1 MGGDTVAETPSCCG
15 RLFVWGPIVAIKFKC
30 PKCGRRESVP
40 DEMAG
45 QKVTCQQCAA
55 KIRLPAALATMTQS
69 QVDDPAGPSAPASTY
84 LCAVCRQQFDVGE
97 VYDQDGTIICKG
109 CFATQHADAATEAR
123 EPIICAS
130 CGGAVAP
137 DQMEEWDGRFMC
149 ASCALLAAARP
160 VARSIRKPVAKK
172 SNSNLIWIIGA
183 SVAAVVAI
191 AIALIVHGRTGN
203 SVAQITSGVPQTSS
217 PTPLNAFSAATSP
230 APLAVPAQD
239 ETAAHLTLLRAQA
252 VDQETA
258 GDLKGAA
265 ATYEQMIDL
274 GDHADNPS
282 DAAKAQ
288 VAAAKTALS
297 AVKERLAAAAVPT
310 PATTAPAPTALAA
323 GQPPSETPAANQTW
337 EQQHSARIRE
347 LLHQGETRLAANDLF
362 KAALAYQQ
370 LFALVGPHLAEIRDP
385 QLKQQVIAAAA
396 VRGKLLVQ
404 VKSSPES
411 VSMTADTLLASGLE
425 ALQEKRW
432 QAGLESLSD
441 VRALFDRNVKLPV
454 RATDSKYLMALD
466 GMAVAYLKL
475 KQAPKAGELFDDGA
489 PLGEAVD
496 RSPTREMV
504 INRAALD
511 IIQRTKAM
519 RAAKSLTAWLQKHP
533 GNQPD
538 EDLLNIL
545 GTALFIADQHTTG
558 KSKLEEFARIYQR
571 ENERLEQT
579 RPGEKRWGVEWLPD
593 READRKI
600 AERNKALSEFAR
612 DSRQAA
618 AAYSQWQ
625 TLQGYYNTFNAYGV
639 RKASLGQVQQ
649 AERNYNGWANK
660 ADEDRKNIPDM
671 TWLSEIEPV
680 LPPLPKGVTAV
691 AVATPSEA
699 ASEGTT
705 SVFTIPNITLHEQPA
720 PGETRPPTESAPP
733 SPPVH
738 ISVPR
743 YALAFPIDKTRL
755 ISSADVIAN
764 VDNVR
769 LMDSQG
775 QPYGA
780 HVVARQDHLALLEL
794 DAGQGG
800 FWSYLNLAEN
810 FPGGAVTCA
819 CVPQESI
826 FGPQPAMLS
835 GQAVAPREGTWAVSL
850 SDHPRLAGSPLLDSQ
865 GKVVGVVIAKRDDL
879 KTRLPAAPLAALR
892 EFLSAHSALPSA
904 SSARP
909 DPMNVLEVTVQEN

>member
-1 MGGDTVAETPSCCG
+1 
-15 RLFVWGPIVAIKFKC
+15 
-30 PKCGRRESVP
+30 
-40 DEMAG
+40 MAG
-45 QKVTCQQCAA
+45 EKVACRQCGA
-55 KIRLPAALATMTQS
+55 KIRLPAGLAATTTQS
-69 QVDDPAGPSAPASTY
+69 QVNDPAEQSAPPSTF
-84 LCAVCRQQFDVGE
+84 LCAVCRQQFDVGD

-109 CFATQHADAATEAR
+109 CFAAQHADAATEVQ
-123 EPIICAS
+123 ESIVCAS

-137 DQMEEWDGRFMC
+137 DQVEEWDGRFMC

-160 VARSIRKPVAKK
+160 VAMPVRKPIAKK
-172 SNSNLIWIIGA
+172 SNSNQIWIIGA
-183 SVAAVVAI
+183 GVAAVVAI
-191 AIALIVHGRTGN
+191 AIVLIVRGRNGN
-203 SVAQITSGVPQTSS
+203 SVARTISTVPEAPGQ
-217 PTPLNAFSAATSP
+217 TPLKAFSAATAP
-230 APLAVPAQD
+230 APWAVPAQD
-239 ETAAHLTLLRAQA
+239 GTVAHLTLLRAQA

-265 ATYEQMIDL
+265 ATYEQIIDV
-274 GDHADNPS
+274 GEHADNPS
-282 DAAKAQ
+282 EAAKAQ
-288 VAAAKTALS
+288 VAAAKTALL
-297 AVKERLAAAAVPT
+297 AVKERLAAVATPA

-323 GQPPSETPAANQTW
+323 GQPPPETPTANQSW

-347 LLHQGETRLAANDLF
+347 LLHQGETRLAGNDLF
-362 KAALAYQQ
+362 KAALTYQQ
-370 LFALVGPHLAEIRDP
+370 LFGLVGPHLAEIHDP
-385 QLKQQVIAAAA
+385 QLKQQIIAAAA

-558 KSKLEEFARIYQR
+558 KSKLEEFAQVYSR
-571 ENERLEQT
+571 ENERLEHT
-579 RPGEKRWGVEWLPD
+579 RPGEKRWGIEWLAEA
-593 READRKI
+593 EADRKI

-612 DSRQAA
+612 YSRQAA
-618 AAYSQWQ
+618 SAYSDWQ
-625 TLQGYYNTFNAYGV
+625 TLQGYYNTFTVNGV
-639 RKASLGQVQQ
+639 RKASLAQVQQ
-649 AERNYNGWANK
+649 AERNFNGWSNK
-660 ADEDRKNIPDM
+660 ADEARKNIPDM
-671 TWLSEIEPV
+671 SWLTEIEPV
-680 LPPLPKGVTAV
+680 LPPLPQGVTAV
-691 AVATPSEA
+691 AVATPAETD
-699 ASEGTT
+699 GQTPT
-705 SVFTIPNITLHEQPA
+705 SVFTIPNITLHDRPT
-720 PGETRPPTESAPP
+720 PSETQSPPESAPP
-733 SPPVH
+733 KPPVH

-755 ISSADVIAN
+755 ISSADVVASM
-764 VDNVR
+764 DKVR

-780 HVVARQDHLALLEL
+780 HVVARQDHLVLLEL

-800 FWSYLNLAEN
+800 FGGYLNLAEN
-810 FPGGAVTCA
+810 FSGGAVSCA

-826 FGPQPAMLS
+826 FGPQPTMLS
-835 GQAVAPREGTWAVSL
+835 GQAVAPHEGAWAVSL
-850 SDHPRLAGSPLLDSQ
+850 ADHPRLAGSPLLDAQ
-865 GKVVGVVIAKRDDL
+865 GNVVGVVIAKRDDL
-879 KTRLPAAPLAALR
+879 KTRLPAVPLADLR
-892 EFLSAHSALPSA
+892 QFLTAQSALPSA
-904 SSARP
+904 PSARP
-909 DPMNVLEVTVQEN
+909 DSMNVLEVTVQEN